1 LSKTVG
7 YSFGCVKKSLASP
20 APART
25 ANCVCGF
32 PSVQGKIPRSE
43 EIVRAV
49 IQRVT
54 RASVTVNGRVAG
66 EIGAGFL
73 ILLGVGKTD
82 NPESASYLAEKTANL
97 RIFSDA
103 AGKMNLSLLD
113 TGGAALVVSQFTLYG
128 DTRGGRRPSY
138 IQAAAPEEAS
148 RLYQEFVGALRSLGV
163 KVETG
168 VFQADM
174 QVELVND
181 GPVTILLDSEKTI

>member
-1 LSKTVG
+1 M
-7 YSFGCVKKSLASP
+7 
-20 APART
+20 
-25 ANCVCGF
+25 
-32 PSVQGKIPRSE
+32 
-43 EIVRAV
+43 RAV

-66 EIGAGFL
+66 EIGAGLL

-82 NPESASYLAEKTANL
+82 NPESASYLAEKTAHL

-113 TGGAALVVSQFTLYG
+113 AGGAALVVSQFTLYG
-128 DTRGGRRPSY
+128 DTRGGRRPSF